1 MLFLCRQK
9 TLLISI
15 DQLEIRTPWMSN
27 LRNEQVRKIGDDNTL
42 WEMQSGGGRNLF
54 QWLSIYIISY
64 MLTRILFPKYQYL
77 LLNVKQEN
85 HCLALEQNTCDT
97 DAKLSITNSLTSPSP
112 SHLYPY
118 SYYSKCLLQL
128 QSVYLYGWTATM
140 YICYCARN
148 QQPTVC

>member
-1 MLFLCRQK
+1 
-9 TLLISI
+9 
-15 DQLEIRTPWMSN
+15 
-27 LRNEQVRKIGDDNTL
+27 
-42 WEMQSGGGRNLF
+42 
-54 QWLSIYIISY
+54 

-128 QSVYLYGWTATM
+128 QSVYLYG
-140 YICYCARN
+140 
-148 QQPTVC
+148 